1 MKFNNRARLDTRQV
15 RDIRGRS
22 GGRSS
27 GLGGGR
33 SGSPMPGGLRAGGG
47 IGGVLIALII
57 WFVSSQMG
65 GDPSGGTSTATGAGS
80 SSQNGSQG
88 GSSLNQQ
95 CRTGEDANQNAD
107 CARVAVINSVQ
118 SFWSQTLP
126 EEAGQEYQDADT
138 TFFSGSVNTAC
149 GNATSAVG
157 PFYCPGDSLVYLDLT
172 FFDDMLEGQLGAR
185 GGPFSE
191 AYVIAHE
198 YGHHIQNLLGTMD
211 RVRDREG
218 ATSDSVRLELQADCY
233 AGMWAAAATSATDA
247 TGDVA
252 IIEELTQD
260 DIARAIDAAEAV
272 GDDRIQQRSG
282 SEVDPD
288 TWTHGSADQ
297 REAWFMA
304 GYEAADMR
312 ECDTFGTSSL

>member
-15 RDIRGRS
+15 RDVRGRS
-22 GGRSS
+22 GGRSGGFS
-27 GLGGGR
+27 GGR
-33 SGSPMPGGLRAGGG
+33 PMPGGLRAGGG
-47 IGGVLIALII
+47 IGGILIALLI

-65 GDPSGGTSTATGAGS
+65 DSGGGTSTATGAET
-80 SSQNGSQG
+80 SSQSGSPD
-88 GSSLNQQ
+88 GSSLNEQ
-95 CRTGEDANQNAD
+95 CRTGEDANENAD

-118 SFWSQTLP
+118 SFWAQTLP
-126 EEAGQEYQDADT
+126 EQAGREYQEADT
-138 TFFSGSVNTAC
+138 TFFSQSVNTAC
-149 GNATSAVG
+149 GSATSAVG
-157 PFYCPGDSLVYLDLT
+157 PFYCPGDSLIYLDVT

-198 YGHHIQNLLGTMD
+198 YGHHIQNLLGTMN

-252 IIEELTQD
+252 IIEDLTQD

-282 SEVDPD
+282 AEVDPE

-304 GYEAADMR
+304 GYEASDMR
-312 ECDTFGTSSL
+312 ECDTFGAGTL

>member
-15 RDIRGRS
+15 RDVRSRG
-22 GGRSS
+22 GGRGGGFS
-27 GLGGGR
+27 GGR
-33 SGSPMPGGLRAGGG
+33 SGSPMPGGLRVGGG
-47 IGGVLIALII
+47 IGGVLIALLI
-57 WFVSSQMG
+57 WFVSSQL
-65 GDPSGGTSTATGAGS
+65 GDSGAGTSTATNAGT
-80 SSQNGSQG
+80 SSQSGSQEAY
-88 GSSLNQQ
+88 SPLDEQ
-95 CRTGEDANQNAD
+95 CRSGEDANENAD

-118 SFWSQTLP
+118 SFWEQTLP
-126 EEAGQEYQDADT
+126 EQAGREYQEADT

-149 GNATSAVG
+149 GNATSAIG
-157 PFYCPGDSLVYLDLT
+157 PFYCPADSLVYLDVT

-198 YGHHIQNLLGTMD
+198 YGHHIQNLLGTMN

-252 IIEELTQD
+252 IIEDLTQD

-282 SEVDPD
+282 AEVDPE

-304 GYEAADMR
+304 GYEATDMR
-312 ECDTFGTSSL
+312 ECDTFGISSL

>member
-1 MKFNNRARLDTRQV
+1 MKFSNRARLDTRQV
-15 RDIRGRS
+15 RDVRGRS
-22 GGRSS
+22 GGRSGGFS
-27 GLGGGR
+27 GGR
-33 SGSPMPGGLRAGGG
+33 GMPGGLRAGGG
-47 IGGVLIALII
+47 IGGILIALLI

-65 GDPSGGTSTATGAGS
+65 DSGGGTSTATGTETSSQSGS
-80 SSQNGSQG
+80 SDGSP
-88 GSSLNQQ
+88 LDER
-95 CRTGEDANQNAD
+95 CKTGEDANENAD

-118 SFWSQTLP
+118 SFWAQTLP
-126 EEAGQEYQDADT
+126 EQAGREYQEADT
-138 TFFSGSVNTAC
+138 TFFSQSVNTAC

-157 PFYCPGDSLVYLDLT
+157 PFYCPGDSLVYLDVT

-198 YGHHIQNLLGTMD
+198 YGHHVQNLLGTMS

-233 AGMWAAAATSATDA
+233 AGMWAAAATSVTDA

-252 IIEELTQD
+252 IIEDLTQD

-282 SEVDPD
+282 AEVNPE

-304 GYEAADMR
+304 GYEASDMR
-312 ECDTFGTSSL
+312 ECDTFGAGTL